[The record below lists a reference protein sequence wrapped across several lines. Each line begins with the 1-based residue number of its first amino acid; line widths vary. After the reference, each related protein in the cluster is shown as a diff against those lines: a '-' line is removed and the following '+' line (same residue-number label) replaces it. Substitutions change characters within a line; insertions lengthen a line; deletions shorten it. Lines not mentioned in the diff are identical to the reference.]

1 MLIQRLDP
9 SDIVM
14 ESNVEMESKEEDMT
28 YVPSEDDETED
39 EILENEI
46 DADIWLKD
54 VEHPSSS
61 RRSKGR
67 R

>member
-1 MLIQRLDP
+1 
-9 SDIVM
+9 M
-14 ESNVEMESKEEDMT
+14 EPNVEMESKEEDMT

-46 DADIWLKD
+46 AADIWLKD